1 MNCVLICF
9 LFLLK
14 TISTSNTIENTVT
27 TADDPTTSTKN
38 QERSV
43 RYANGQDV
51 TIPISSPH
59 VFVPNTNYYHNPQA
73 TIPQQPQVY
82 DGNYNR
88 YQQPSYEE
96 ELK

>member
-1 MNCVLICF
+1 MV
-9 LFLLK
+9 
-14 TISTSNTIENTVT
+14 NTIENTASGSAT
-27 TADDPTTSTKN
+27 TMDDTTSSTKT

-43 RYANGQDV
+43 RYANGQEITV
-51 TIPISSPH
+51 PQAY
-59 VFVPNTNYYHNPQA
+59 VPNTNYYHNSQA

-88 YQQPSYEE
+88 YQPINYEE

>member
-1 MNCVLICF
+1 MKCVLICF

-14 TISTSNTIENTVT
+14 TISTSNTIENTVAATDDT
-27 TADDPTTSTKN
+27 TSSTKN

-43 RYANGQDV
+43 RYANGPDV
-51 TIPISSPH
+51 TVPIASPH
-59 VFVPNTNYYHNPQA
+59 AFVPTTNYYHNPQA

-88 YQQPSYEE
+88 YQPSYEE